1 MEQAKRFYE
10 KLIELPNEVIAN
22 PALFG
27 SFTKAVFYAGN
38 KNYNESN
45 HYFEESIEVAR
56 SIGPGIEAWQ
66 KSVYALILTWQGQIN
81 SATKQLEESQKI
93 FQGIKG

>member
-45 HYFEESIEVAR
+45 QYFEESIEVAKKHWSRYR
-56 SIGPGIEAWQ
+56 SLA
-66 KSVYALILTWQGQIN
+66 KKCLLLN
-81 SATKQLEESQKI
+81 SNKARTD
-93 FQGIKG
+93 